1 MDESDRERALAAK
14 VQELR
19 FRFSTSLWTADHLR
33 SVAQASLR
41 SEMAAQ
47 LPLLD
52 FHSFVDRM
60 SAIDGAHQESSEE
73 ARCAAHVG

>member
-1 MDESDRERALAAK
+1 MNESDCDHALGAK

-19 FRFSTSLWTADHLR
+19 SRFSTSFWTAEHLR

-41 SEMAAQ
+41 SDIAAQ

-52 FHSFVDRM
+52 FRLVR
-60 SAIDGAHQESSEE
+60 
-73 ARCAAHVG
+73 RPHVGD